1 MAHLPRQL
9 GWLCWLCCWRAMLA
23 QAAPEC
29 QPGGH
34 EVLDSPYR
42 SVQFDSTQLQQSAIQ
57 DLICDHSLRAG
68 WYRFNVFGKPAQMP
82 TTCVEMN
89 RCGTQAPVWLSLHG
103 VELLPAPGEAR
114 QLTACAT
121 WQFFPGSTK
130 DCCLFRIPVTVRNCG
145 DFHVYLLRPTQGCM
159 GYCAQV
165 VPDARTPPDESA
177 LLVEAAALEEAAVPD
192 GPALPEAPVVPE
204 RLCGPGEEEVNG
216 ACRAT
221 LPVLA
226 ERPVVSAAPSGGG
239 GSGVHARCL
248 FSGPAYNGTLGYVVE
263 WTRVAARGQREA
275 LRRETSMQPRASIE
289 LDGVNIRLG
298 DSIVCSVACFL
309 LESPQSQG
317 PAVESEEFFA
327 GIRVSPSSL
336 EMSEDGREHAIVV
349 ESTVPIPCAES
360 GPRARSCALA
370 VQLHTWSDDGGPADV
385 ALSSCL
391 VLLPLGPCAGGSCS
405 RATVY
410 VTAIVDFTRDG
421 DRDSFVSVEPL
432 GVSDFLWSGYAPPP
446 VQVTVR
452 DVPTPYCYS
461 LTDPHVITFDGRRY
475 DNYGTGTFVLYRS
488 TARPLDVHVRQ
499 WDCGSRE
506 HAVSCGCGVAARE
519 GPVSVVVDM
528 CNGQAQEDARPHLSV
543 RGLVLEHGERRP
555 RITEAQQGRK
565 VTVTFPSGTFLR
577 VDVSDWGMSV
587 AVRAPGSDA
596 NATLGLCGTMDGDA
610 GNDFHDNHGGE
621 RLPPSSGAGTAEPR
635 RFVDEWRLQ
644 PGESLFDRLPEG
656 EAPPPRRNYC
666 TCGRN
671 PVGADRQRA
680 PEPPS
685 PYASA
690 TCLGIEDVDLSGL
703 IPAEDVTADFLNPQE
718 LVVPDNRRRRGA
730 RGVSRPPTP
739 ERGSNRSPAGSRGVA
754 ERAASPE
761 ARSRETAQSVAAAG
775 HRGAGGQRERR
786 FGKRRIRPERH
797 GQGNGTRSL
806 PPRARRQTARG
817 KRQSYYE
824 YAPTYNFQSLSQ
836 VDLESLSYFFPEDHM
851 AGGDSD
857 RHRPA
862 VAVAPPRWPTRS
874 GLTEKRAADLCD
886 AALAASGVGRAC
898 APVLGRE
905 TLDRAQQTC
914 VLDLQLKDDP
924 SWADALVPYLENE
937 CERRLVEAR
946 GGAAGSDGAPPEA
959 LDVLRCPRGCSGR
972 GRCTPQGCECF
983 QGFGSYDCSSS
994 ESQPPQIAELE
1005 NGGLCDIRAYD
1016 CTSVR
1021 VFGKGF
1027 RDSPSL
1033 RCRILSLQNM
1043 GGEWVPDEPRLVD
1056 AEWLSGRAVE
1066 CPLPPAAIPAGE
1078 QLGAVLDEEPF
1089 ARFQIQVTN
1098 DGLELS
1104 DIKTLTL
1111 YDGVC
1116 QVCDSRPNGLC
1127 KLKENTCNIDG
1138 LCYGEGHINPTS
1150 PCLLCRPDVSKFTW
1164 SLNENNQAPELQ
1176 TGLEPLHTFAGEGFI
1191 FQLQAGDPE
1200 GSAVLFTLELGPPG
1214 ASLTPG
1220 GLLMWDVP
1228 ALPGPGLGRSEEFRL
1243 TVADECAA
1251 ESRVVVQVTVRPC
1264 ECVNGGTC
1272 VTNVGRPPGS
1282 GEYLCVC
1289 GAGYTGP
1296 RCAGLVDGC
1305 AAAPCGP
1312 GTCVAGV
1319 RNFSCL
1325 CPAGLTGPACA
1336 HDVDECRG
1344 RPCFAAVPCANS
1356 MGSFRCG
1363 PCPAGHRGDGRAC
1376 SPITAGT
1383 TIISTTSRAPST
1395 RPTQAAGLGGPPGP
1409 GTGGHREG
1417 PEEAARR
1424 SSRPVDVGTAAAPHW
1439 PTLAERGTS
1448 GEGAGEGEASRVA
1461 AQHRAAPEPV
1471 RPACVTLCVSQER
1484 VAGCA
1489 GNPCFPGVPCHER
1502 RPPAAG
1508 TACGRCPPGL
1518 YGNGR
1523 TCTKLPGRGPHET
1536 RLPPVRAAVAQHSLP
1551 GAQKPSLAVQQRP
1564 PSGTL
1569 PRGSAHTG
1577 DLGTHGQSKH
1587 AQLGAVPKTAGSLT
1601 GAPSVADHERGPS
1614 PAASEA
1620 LAPPPPPPGLT
1631 NRHNEVAPRLGKTGL
1646 SCADSPC
1653 FKGVLCDSPASGAGY
1668 KCGRC
1673 PHGYYGDGESCRALC
1688 RYACGKNMECSAP
1701 NTCRCKPG
1709 YTGYNCLIAVCRP
1722 DCKNQGKCVRP
1733 DVCECPLGYKG
1744 PICEEVEC
1752 TPTCQNAGACIA
1764 RNLCSCPYGYL
1775 GPRCETMVCNRHCE
1789 NGGECVSPDVC
1800 RCSPGWDGPT
1810 CGSAVCSPVCLN
1822 GGACVRP
1829 GVCLCPHG
1837 FFGAQCHNAIC
1848 SPPCKNG
1855 GHCMRNNI
1863 CSCSEGYT
1871 GRRCQKSVCEPTC
1884 MNSGKCV
1891 GPNVCS
1897 CPSGFKGKR
1906 CNRPVCLQKCKNGG
1920 ECIGPNSCH
1929 CPEGWEGM
1937 HCQNPVCQQTCKFG
1951 GRCTAPNAC
1960 SCRPGFSGFACG
1972 RRLLAK
1978 QGK

>member
-1 MAHLPRQL
+1 
-9 GWLCWLCCWRAMLA
+9 
-23 QAAPEC
+23 
-29 QPGGH
+29 
-34 EVLDSPYR
+34 
-42 SVQFDSTQLQQSAIQ
+42 
-57 DLICDHSLRAG
+57 
-68 WYRFNVFGKPAQMP
+68 MP

-103 VELLPAPGEAR
+103 SESLPAPGEVR

-145 DFHVYLLRPTQGCM
+145 DFYVYLLRPTQGCM
-159 GYCAQV
+159 GYCAQ
-165 VPDARTPPDESA
+165 
-177 LLVEAAALEEAAVPD
+177 
-192 GPALPEAPVVPE
+192 
-204 RLCGPGEEEVNG
+204 
-216 ACRAT
+216 AT

-239 GSGVHARCL
+239 GGGGGGVHARCL
-248 FSGPAYNGTLGYVVE
+248 FSGPAYHGTLGYVVE

-309 LESPQSQG
+309 LDSPQSQG

-327 GIRVSPSSL
+327 GIKVSPSSL

-349 ESTVPIPCAES
+349 ESTVPIPCAEP
-360 GPRARSCALA
+360 GPRKPSCALA
-370 VQLHTWSDDGGPADV
+370 LRLHTWSDDGGPADV

-421 DRDSFVSVEPL
+421 DRDSFVSVEPI

-506 HAVSCGCGVAARE
+506 HAVSCACGVAARE

-528 CNGQAQEDARPHLSV
+528 CNGQAQEEARPHLSV

-565 VTVTFPSGTFLR
+565 VTVTFPSGTFVR

-596 NATLGLCGTMDGDA
+596 NATLGLCGTVDGDA
-610 GNDFHDNHGGE
+610 GNDFHGSRGE
-621 RLPPSSGAGTAEPR
+621 RLPPSSGADTAEPR

-671 PVGADRQRA
+671 PVGPVGPDRHRA

-685 PYASA
+685 PDASA

-730 RGVSRPPTP
+730 RAASRPPTH

-754 ERAASPE
+754 ERVASPE
-761 ARSRETAQSVAAAG
+761 ARSRETAQPAAAAAAG
-775 HRGAGGQRERR
+775 HRGTGGQRERR
-786 FGKRRIRPERH
+786 YGKRRIRPEREC
-797 GQGNGTRSL
+797 QGHGTRSL
-806 PPRARRQTARG
+806 PPRARWQTARG

-824 YAPTYNFQSLSQ
+824 YAPTYNLQSLSQ

-851 AGGDSD
+851 AGGDGD

-862 VAVAPPRWPTRS
+862 AAAAPLRWPTRS
-874 GLTEKRAADLCD
+874 GLTEKRAADLCV

-946 GGAAGSDGAPPEA
+946 GGAAGPDGAPSEA
-959 LDVLRCPRGCSGR
+959 LDALRCPRGCSGR
-972 GRCTPQGCECF
+972 GRCTPQGCECS

-1033 RCRILSLQNM
+1033 RCRILSLQNV
-1043 GGEWVPDEPRLVD
+1043 GGEWVPDGPRLVD
-1056 AEWLSGRAVE
+1056 AEWLSSRAVE
-1066 CPLPPAAIPAGE
+1066 CPLPPAAIPAGD

-1191 FQLQAGDPE
+1191 FQLQASDPE

-1214 ASLTPG
+1214 ASITPG

-1228 ALPGPGLGRSEEFRL
+1228 ALPGPGPGGRSEEFRL

-1251 ESRVVVQVTVRPC
+1251 ESRVVVQVAVRPC

-1296 RCAGLVDGC
+1296 RCAGHVDGC

-1319 RNFSCL
+1319 GNFSCS

-1376 SPITAGT
+1376 SRLFAGMPQGDFNSLESFNVRQETGVLSLTAHIVT
-1383 TIISTTSRAPST
+1383 FPSPLFSANLAILRPLAAPVTPASPVFRATSAGRLPPAP
-1395 RPTQAAGLGGPPGP
+1395 RVAAVHQGFM
-1409 GTGGHREG
+1409 
-1417 PEEAARR
+1417 
-1424 SSRPVDVGTAAAPHW
+1424 GTAAPAPSC
-1439 PTLAERGTS
+1439 LAER
-1448 GEGAGEGEASRVA
+1448 
-1461 AQHRAAPEPV
+1461 
-1471 RPACVTLCVSQER
+1471 
-1484 VAGCA
+1484 
-1489 GNPCFPGVPCHER
+1489 
-1502 RPPAAG
+1502 
-1508 TACGRCPPGL
+1508 
-1518 YGNGR
+1518 
-1523 TCTKLPGRGPHET
+1523 
-1536 RLPPVRAAVAQHSLP
+1536 
-1551 GAQKPSLAVQQRP
+1551 PS
-1564 PSGTL
+1564 SGTL
-1569 PRGSAHTG
+1569 HRGSAHTG
-1577 DLGTHGQSKH
+1577 DPGTHGRSKH
-1587 AQLGAVPKTAGSLT
+1587 AQLGVAPKTAGSLT

-1620 LAPPPPPPGLT
+1620 LAPPPAVAHGKKAAAANGAAAMTPPPPGLT
-1631 NRHNEVAPRLGKTGL
+1631 HQHNEVAPRLGKAGL

-1653 FKGVLCDSPASGAGY
+1653 FKGVLCDSPPGGAGY

-1752 TPTCQNAGACIA
+1752 TPACQNAGTCVA

-1972 RRLLAK
+1972 RRVRERRRRRLAR
-1978 QGK
+1978 GR

>member
-1 MAHLPRQL
+1 
-9 GWLCWLCCWRAMLA
+9 
-23 QAAPEC
+23 APEC

-159 GYCAQV
+159 GYCAQ
-165 VPDARTPPDESA
+165 
-177 LLVEAAALEEAAVPD
+177 D

-216 ACRAT
+216 ACRARQSTPAT

-336 EMSEDGREHAIVV
+336 EMSEDGREHVIVV
-349 ESTVPIPCAES
+349 ESTVPIPCAEP

-370 VQLHTWSDDGGPADV
+370 VQLHTWSDGERRLGLDV

-610 GNDFHDNHGGE
+610 GNDFHDNRGGE

-739 ERGSNRSPAGSRGVA
+739 ERGSNRSPAGSR
-754 ERAASPE
+754 
-761 ARSRETAQSVAAAG
+761 G

-1325 CPAGLTGPACA
+1325 CPAGLTASTQIVHTLTSPPLVSVLSPSVL
-1336 HDVDECRG
+1336 DPR
-1344 RPCFAAVPCANS
+1344 RNS
-1356 MGSFRCG
+1356 R
-1363 PCPAGHRGDGRAC
+1363 
-1376 SPITAGT
+1376 
-1383 TIISTTSRAPST
+1383 
-1395 RPTQAAGLGGPPGP
+1395 
-1409 GTGGHREG
+1409 
-1417 PEEAARR
+1417 
-1424 SSRPVDVGTAAAPHW
+1424 
-1439 PTLAERGTS
+1439 
-1448 GEGAGEGEASRVA
+1448 
-1461 AQHRAAPEPV
+1461 
-1471 RPACVTLCVSQER
+1471 
-1484 VAGCA
+1484 
-1489 GNPCFPGVPCHER
+1489 N
-1502 RPPAAG
+1502 
-1508 TACGRCPPGL
+1508 L
-1518 YGNGR
+1518 YDR
-1523 TCTKLPGRGPHET
+1523 
-1536 RLPPVRAAVAQHSLP
+1536 VRAVA
-1551 GAQKPSLAVQQRP
+1551 
-1564 PSGTL
+1564 T
-1569 PRGSAHTG
+1569 
-1577 DLGTHGQSKH
+1577 
-1587 AQLGAVPKTAGSLT
+1587 
-1601 GAPSVADHERGPS
+1601 
-1614 PAASEA
+1614 
-1620 LAPPPPPPGLT
+1620 
-1631 NRHNEVAPRLGKTGL
+1631 
-1646 SCADSPC
+1646 
-1653 FKGVLCDSPASGAGY
+1653 
-1668 KCGRC
+1668 
-1673 PHGYYGDGESCRALC
+1673 ALC

-1863 CSCSEGYT
+1863 CSKGEGYT

-1972 RRLLAK
+1972 RRVRERRW
-1978 QGK
+1978 